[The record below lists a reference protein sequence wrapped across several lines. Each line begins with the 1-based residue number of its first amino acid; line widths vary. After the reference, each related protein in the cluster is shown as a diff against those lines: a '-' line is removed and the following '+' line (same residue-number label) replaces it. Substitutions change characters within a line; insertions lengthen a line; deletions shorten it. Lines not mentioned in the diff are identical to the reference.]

1 MTPQIDFKQ
10 ALADSGI
17 PTTEEAVTSALEHT
31 VKEAGS
37 QIANDRTMSPF
48 WRLIKAVVVTP
59 TLWLINTLVAGHVLP
74 AMFVSTA
81 KGFYLELKGRDV
93 DVSRLPATT
102 LKGYLTFVKS
112 APEQAVTIAAGTIV
126 ETLPID
132 GKILAVKTSQTATLA
147 AGVASGL
154 IECEATE
161 PGQGHN
167 LPSGYFNRLIT
178 PIEGIAQ
185 VSNAP
190 DWIVRPGQAEETDEA
205 LALRIRN
212 RYGAAGHYHIDA
224 VYRDVVAQAAG
235 IRVDYMVFEHDAPRG
250 PGTANCY
257 IFMPVGEV
265 PSAVLDKVN
274 QHIAA
279 GFHGHGDDL
288 QVFAMPTVPHT
299 LSGHFWPSPHAA
311 EQDKARLG
319 QELAQRIQ
327 AAFRQHDGF
336 GSITRVWPMSTFSMS
351 QLITEMHQSLPA
363 LGGIHFDQGDITSA
377 RTLPI
382 LDSLTLEK
390 RDSGTR

>member
-1 MTPQIDFKQ
+1 M
-10 ALADSGI
+10 
-17 PTTEEAVTSALEHT
+17 
-31 VKEAGS
+31 
-37 QIANDRTMSPF
+37 
-48 WRLIKAVVVTP
+48 
-59 TLWLINTLVAGHVLP
+59 
-74 AMFVSTA
+74 
-81 KGFYLELKGRDV
+81 
-93 DVSRLPATT
+93 SRLPATT

-112 APEQAVTIAAGTIV
+112 APQQAVTIAAGTIV

-132 GKILAVKTSQTATLA
+132 GKILAVKTSQTTILA

-265 PSAVLDKVN
+265 PSAVLIRSISILPPAFMAMVMTCRCLPCRLFLIPSAVTFGRPRMPPSKTKRAWARNWSNVFKPPFVN
-274 QHIAA
+274 MTA
-279 GFHGHGDDL
+279 L
-288 QVFAMPTVPHT
+288 E
-299 LSGHFWPSPHAA
+299 LSP
-311 EQDKARLG
+311 
-319 QELAQRIQ
+319 
-327 AAFRQHDGF
+327 
-336 GSITRVWPMSTFSMS
+336 V
-351 QLITEMHQSLPA
+351 
-363 LGGIHFDQGDITSA
+363 
-377 RTLPI
+377 
-382 LDSLTLEK
+382 
-390 RDSGTR
+390 SGR